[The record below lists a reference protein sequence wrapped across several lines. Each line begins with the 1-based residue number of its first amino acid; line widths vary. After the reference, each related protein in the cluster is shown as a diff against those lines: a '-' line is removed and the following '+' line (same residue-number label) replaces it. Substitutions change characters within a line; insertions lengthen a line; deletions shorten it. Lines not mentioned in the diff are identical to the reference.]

1 MSYVD
6 NSSSSRGLRSLNRV
20 SRASDTSPI
29 IIAENFGNDENLAPS
44 RKKFQGIEQI
54 EFEEEFEKKEDSKKS
69 LLSNR
74 FNLSSRTRYI
84 IASIFLFSIL
94 KLIFM
99 DGGIYSFYTNKKTL
113 SGIEQINQEII
124 AENDRLAIEIEKLQ
138 NDSNYKRQAIRDY
151 LGMIEPDEYLVI
163 FKNEK

>member
-1 MSYVD
+1 
-6 NSSSSRGLRSLNRV
+6 
-20 SRASDTSPI
+20 
-29 IIAENFGNDENLAPS
+29 
-44 RKKFQGIEQI
+44 
-54 EFEEEFEKKEDSKKS
+54 
-69 LLSNR
+69 
-74 FNLSSRTRYI
+74 
-84 IASIFLFSIL
+84 
-94 KLIFM
+94 M

-138 NDSNYKRQAIRDY
+138 NDSNYKKQAIRDY